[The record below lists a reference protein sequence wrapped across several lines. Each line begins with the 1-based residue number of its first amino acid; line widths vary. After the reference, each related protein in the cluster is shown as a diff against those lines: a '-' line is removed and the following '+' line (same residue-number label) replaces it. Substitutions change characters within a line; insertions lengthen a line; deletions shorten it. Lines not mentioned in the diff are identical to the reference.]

1 MKNATARILLVAAIM
16 LGSMAMVAAPASA
29 HGAGQ
34 RERYTNGCTIVPDV
48 TPWLNFR
55 DACNAHDVCYARYDD
70 GHHQY
75 GTDKDGRK
83 VCDDRFL
90 GAMWANCGTQP
101 WGWRPL
107 CYTAGRDYYLGV
119 RSLGA
124 DFYYDYNT
132 LY

>member
-1 MKNATARILLVAAIM
+1 MKHTTSRIILVAAIM
-16 LGSMAMVAAPASA
+16 LGSMAMAAAPASA

-55 DACNAHDVCYARYDD
+55 NACNAHDICYARYDD

-75 GTDKDGRK
+75 GTNGDGRRI
-83 VCDDRFL
+83 CDDRFA
-90 GAMWANCGTQP
+90 GAMSANCQSQP
-101 WGWRPL
+101 WYVRAS
-107 CYTAGRDYYLGV
+107 CYSSASQYYLGV
-119 RSLGA
+119 VALGA
-124 DFYYDYNT
+124 DFYYDNNT